1 MIWDD
6 ATIKRME
13 KHWANG
19 LSGSQIAKLL
29 GTTRSAVLGKARRMG
44 LPPRKFN
51 LGYRITRKAINDN
64 LYKTK
69 YTVKL
74 IKPKRNI
81 VLAFRT
87 TSDAVMALKDNICKY
102 PHGEPGK
109 PNFRFCLKPVARGS
123 IYCPEHKELCFQ
135 PPLPRRYG
143 AGKL

>member
-44 LPPRKFN
+44 LPSR
-51 LGYRITRKAINDN
+51 LITQPVLKKKIAR
-64 LYKTK
+64 KTK
-69 YTVKL
+69 F
-74 IKPKRNI
+74 
-81 VLAFRT
+81 VLALKT
-87 TSDAVMALKDNICKY
+87 TAAAVFALRDDLCKY
-102 PHGEPGK
+102 PYGEPGK
-109 PNFRFCLKPVARGS
+109 PNFRFCLKPVARGGV
-123 IYCPEHKELCFQ
+123 YCPEHKELC
-135 PPLPRRYG
+135 LHPRHPRLAG

>member
-44 LPPRKFN
+44 LPSR
-51 LGYRITRKAINDN
+51 LITQPVLKKKIAR
-64 LYKTK
+64 KTK
-69 YTVKL
+69 F
-74 IKPKRNI
+74 
-81 VLAFRT
+81 VLAFKT
-87 TSDAVMALKDNICKY
+87 TAAAVFALRDDLCKY

-135 PPLPRRYG
+135 PPLPRRGG